1 MKFLHWIILP
11 AVVFGSSQEDP
22 VCIDQK
28 PGERVVFTVGETQE
42 KIISALKDRGM
53 DASQCIWIQRKD
65 LPSNRK
71 DRDQWRWNK
80 TTKQIEVDH
89 SIPKSRSQRLM
100 DQFEIIRSTASNK
113 QEKMDALLEI
123 EKIRLTNKP

>member
-1 MKFLHWIILP
+1 MKLPWIILFAGALYAQNP
-11 AVVFGSSQEDP
+11 DDP
-22 VCIDQK
+22 ICIDQK
-28 PGERVVFTVGETQE
+28 PGKMMVFTVGETKE
-42 KIISALKDRGM
+42 KIISDLKDRGV
-53 DASQCIWIQRKD
+53 DTSQCIWIQRKD